1 MLLRLLFQLVVL
13 SVVTLSC
20 IDARG
25 QAYEDFL
32 AAVERGDTNVVTELL
47 DKGLDPNT
55 ADPKGN
61 TALMM
66 AARRGHENLV
76 ALLLERK
83 ASVRARTPH
92 GDTALMMASLG
103 GHVGIAKM
111 LIEKGAQ
118 VRESGWTPLHYAAF
132 MGHAEMI
139 RFLLA
144 SGADKDA
151 VAPNGYTALMLAA
164 RGGHLEAARV
174 LLQEDADFRHKGPRG
189 ETALAIARARADNAL
204 EELLRRA
211 GAVE

>member
-1 MLLRLLFQLVVL
+1 MLKTLLQLL
-13 SVVTLSC
+13 LIAGLTLS
-20 IDARG
+20 AQAAYG
-25 QAYEDFL
+25 QAYEEFL
-32 AAVERGDTNVVTELL
+32 KAVERGDAKVVAELL

-66 AARRGHENLV
+66 AARLGHENLV

-83 ASVRARTPH
+83 ANVRARTPH

-103 GHVGIAKM
+103 GHLGIAKM
-111 LIEKGAQ
+111 LIERGAE
-118 VRESGWTPLHYAAF
+118 VRQPGWAPVHYAAF

-139 RFLLA
+139 RFLLDL
-144 SGADKDA
+144 GADKDA

-164 RGGHLEAARV
+164 RGGHWEAARV
-174 LLQEDADFRHKGPRG
+174 LLQEDADLRHKGPNG
-189 ETALAIARARADNAL
+189 ETALAIARLRGDRRL